1 MLQLLDDDS
10 EIHVSI
16 VNPKKRE
23 EGALG
28 RPGWHNSPAEK
39 SIGPLDSEAAQEGTF
54 IAYENSGWRPILV
67 TPN

>member
-28 RPGWHNSPAEK
+28 RPGWHNSPTKK
-39 SIGPLDSEAAQEGTF
+39 SIGPIDSGAAQEGTF
-54 IAYENSGWRPILV
+54 VAYENSEWQPTLVKPI
-67 TPN
+67 